1 MDLDDTFKQLLSMSE
16 FKRGLFDV
24 GILVAICYHLR
35 EPYCSCSCSFV
46 IRENDNEFL
55 LNSSAF

>member
-1 MDLDDTFKQLLSMSE
+1 MDLDDIFKQLLSMSE
-16 FKRGLFDV
+16 FKRELFDI
-24 GILVAICYHLR
+24 GILVGIFYHLQ
-35 EPYCSCSCSFV
+35 ELDCSCNCSFV